1 RFKNYNV
8 EAQCTPTRSAIL
20 SGRLPIRTGNCS
32 VPLPGQG
39 DYGRVAWEYTLGE
52 LFSDAGYATGAFGKW
67 HVGDKEGR
75 LPTDQGFD
83 EWYGI
88 KNTSDESAY
97 STYPL
102 FTESG
107 VPVPKI
113 WEGVKGSPVSA
124 VADFNLETRARMDE
138 QIAARTA
145 AFITR
150 NAQANKPFFTYVCF
164 TQVHPPL
171 LPHPDFK
178 GKSGGGTYSDA
189 MAELDYRTG
198 QVLDAIDQAGIAEDT
213 IVVWS
218 SDNPAGRAPYMGG
231 SNGPWRGHF
240 ASGFEGGM
248 RAPAMV
254 RWPGKVPAGAVTE
267 EIFATYDWLPT
278 LASLVAESNRVPDDR
293 PIDGVDASAFLL
305 GQRATTGRD
314 HVIYFGSDAEVM
326 SVKWRTMKVVLR
338 YTESTSGPIIKP
350 QWPLIF
356 DLIDD
361 PGEEWDLMDKRL
373 DCIWVL
379 APVAQRLGALMQSA
393 ARYPNIK
400 PGQEFTGYQ

>member
-1 RFKNYNV
+1 MHPDPLGHPERP
-8 EAQCTPTRSAIL
+8 AADPDRQLQRAPARP
-20 SGRLPIRTGNCS
+20 GRLRARR
-32 VPLPGQG
+32 L
-39 DYGRVAWEYTLGE
+39 EYTLGE

-102 FTESG
+102 FAESG

-198 QVLDAIDQAGIAEDT
+198 QVLDAIDQAGVAEDT

-254 RWPGKVPAGAVTE
+254 RWPGKVPPARSPRRS
-267 EIFATYDWLPT
+267 LPPT
-278 LASLVAESNRVPDDR
+278 TGCPPWPRWSQSPSGCPTTARSTAWMPRRSCS
-293 PIDGVDASAFLL
+293 ASA
-305 GQRATTGRD
+305 RPPAA
-314 HVIYFGSDAEVM
+314 IM
-326 SVKWRTMKVVLR
+326 S
-338 YTESTSGPIIKP
+338 SASGPTP
-350 QWPLIF
+350 
-356 DLIDD
+356 
-361 PGEEWDLMDKRL
+361 R
-373 DCIWVL
+373 
-379 APVAQRLGALMQSA
+379 
-393 ARYPNIK
+393 
-400 PGQEFTGYQ
+400 